1 MYVPLNLAT
10 SIFGMNIEQ
19 LNGSGQH
26 VSVFITTAVAALAV
40 TGGSWFAIE
49 QTNLYR
55 KWQKRSPDTTYSG
68 KTQFALVVR
77 LAMIAYLIWNGHSR
91 WRLRSG
97 VWWRILTNHR
107 SRISTRRG
115 DQAYRNENLTAGEYV
130 SKYSTKGQGTY
141 SRTRFARGV
150 DVQWIKVEQE

>member
-26 VSVFITTAVAALAV
+26 ISVFITTAVVTLAV

-49 QTNLYR
+49 QRNKYR
-55 KWQKRSPDTTYSG
+55 KWRRRSPDATYSG

-77 LAMIAYLIWNGHSR
+77 LAMLAYLVSNGHLR
-91 WRLRSG
+91 WMLRSG
-97 VWWRILTNHR
+97 VWWRILINHR

-115 DQAYRNENLTAGEYV
+115 SREYRNEELTAGEYV
-130 SKYSTKGQGTY
+130 SKYSTNGPGTY
-141 SRTRFARGV
+141 SRIRFARGV
-150 DVQWIKVEQE
+150 DVEWIDVEQE